1 MELSAELIVVSEV
14 SMTKIIAIICLE
26 VLMSDWCL
34 EIKVPYIE
42 LKFKKESSKMKEFL
56 KKLTEAIKTL

>member
-14 SMTKIIAIICLE
+14 SMTIFAICLE

-34 EIKVPYIE
+34 EIKVPYVE
-42 LKFKKESSKMKEFL
+42 LKFKKESSKMNEFL
-56 KKLTEAIKTL
+56 KKLIEAIKTL